1 MASGRAHAATCAS
14 RGAAAARQASA
25 TAPAAPVWS
34 SESASASGRR
44 AEDFVAAR
52 VIATPRRSAAC
63 SAASAATSP
72 SSTAA
77 AASLGGSTAKP
88 ARHLPVAGESTTRMT
103 PTTALR
109 RGASSVATRRR
120 SAATSGEPEADR
132 VPAGP
137 PEGKPEE
144 EQAGAGLPGEPE
156 AANGPVGDR
165 RPGTPPGAVQDVP
178 TVALAAE
185 EPSGGS
191 PALTDVPAGTA
202 TQQADQPA
210 AHRSSLEWTLV
221 AWPGFFPAARARVG
235 TTFACPSCER
245 RGLIARVVALAKW
258 RQRHARR
265 GVG

>member
-1 MASGRAHAATCAS
+1 MLGCERCHEPFIYCGSCEPGRLYCQACSALAS
-14 RGAAAARQASA
+14 RGREHDAHDTYYGSPQGREQRCDEEKKRRDERKKRCDEQAGA
-25 TAPAAPVWS
+25 
-34 SESASASGRR
+34 G
-44 AEDFVAAR
+44 
-52 VIATPRRSAAC
+52 
-63 SAASAATSP
+63 
-72 SSTAA
+72 
-77 AASLGGSTAKP
+77 
-88 ARHLPVAGESTTRMT
+88 LP
-103 PTTALR
+103 
-109 RGASSVATRRR
+109 
-120 SAATSGEPEADR
+120 GEPEADRVPAGPPEGKPEEEQAGAGLPGEQEADR